1 MKWATWRNIGIDRM
15 GCAWLIRNYID
26 AHAEFVF
33 VPEGDAPPFG
43 DAEPFDVPGVRL
55 SHHGG
60 HCTFYTLLREYK
72 LDDPVLERIARII
85 DEADTV
91 QAVALEPAAVGLDLI
106 CRGICLTSVDAYAA
120 MRHSALVYDALY
132 AQLRSEEAGA

>member
-26 AHAEFVF
+26 PHAEFVF
-33 VPEGDAPPFG
+33 VPEGDAAPFG

-60 HCTFYTLLREYK
+60 HCTFYTLLREYT

-91 QAVALEPAAVGLDLI
+91 QTIILESAAVGLDLI
-106 CRGICLTSVDAYAA
+106 CRGIRLTSADDYVA
-120 MRHSALVYDALY
+120 MERGALVYDALY
-132 AQLRSEEAGA
+132 AQLRSEETGA